1 MQVFEKKQR
10 KNLEDSK
17 KVRTFA
23 ALLRNTSLSGV

>member
-1 MQVFEKKQR
+1 MHVFEKNSE

-23 ALLRNTSLSGV
+23 SLLRNTSLSGV